1 MTALIG
7 TDRPPLMRQVVNT
20 NRPGGQEGRK
30 RMRGQ
35 EEIRKRA
42 EMGYGGSDVDEAA
55 VAGFMAE
62 AESAK
67 VPVEK
72 IADLLYGMLVAGE
85 AAKGTSLKT
94 MAETVDRLDAM
105 WQGSYAVRARR

>member
-1 MTALIG
+1 
-7 TDRPPLMRQVVNT
+7 
-20 NRPGGQEGRK
+20 
-30 RMRGQ
+30 MRGQ
-35 EEIRKRA
+35 EQIRRMV

-72 IADLLYGMLVAGE
+72 IADRLYGMLVARQMATGV
-85 AAKGTSLKT
+85 SLET

-105 WQGSYAVRARR
+105 WQGSYGPLDLRKS

>member
-1 MTALIG
+1 
-7 TDRPPLMRQVVNT
+7 
-20 NRPGGQEGRK
+20 
-30 RMRGQ
+30 MRGQ
-35 EEIRKRA
+35 EQIRRMV

-105 WQGSYAVRARR
+105 WQGSYGPLDLSELK

>member
-1 MTALIG
+1 M
-7 TDRPPLMRQVVNT
+7 V
-20 NRPGGQEGRK
+20 
-30 RMRGQ
+30 
-35 EEIRKRA
+35 

-72 IADLLYGMLVAGE
+72 IADRLYGMLVARQMATGVSLE
-85 AAKGTSLKT
+85 TILATSSRTEQMRGRQVQKGRRGYDSSL
-94 MAETVDRLDAM
+94 VGCHR
-105 WQGSYAVRARR
+105 QRA